1 MMAWI
6 EPKTNWTSQDFFNI
20 EDYNRIIGNIAYLK
34 ELVIELF
41 TQPNLDENSVDEKD
55 YTSMIYASEINA
67 IENNLE
73 QINQSSY
80 SLEIGETKTY
90 YPNEKTMNYEEL
102 NRIESACLLIYNTL
116 VAHKNALKRLSF
128 TLGGQKGIKV

>member
-1 MMAWI
+1 MAWI

-34 ELVIELF
+34 ELVLELF
-41 TQPNLDENSVDEKD
+41 SQPNLRENSLEEKD
-55 YTSMIYASEINA
+55 YTSMIYASEINV
-67 IENNLE
+67 IEDNLE
-73 QINQSSY
+73 NINQSSY
-80 SLEIGETKTY
+80 SLEIGETKTF

-102 NRIESACLLIYNTL
+102 NRIESACLIIYGTL

>member
-1 MMAWI
+1 MAWI

-20 EDYNRIIGNIAYLK
+20 EDYNRIIGNVAYLK

-41 TQPNLDENSVDEKD
+41 TQPNLDENSADEKD

>member
-1 MMAWI
+1 MAWI
-6 EPKTNWTSQDFFNI
+6 EPKTNWTSKDFFNI
-20 EDYNRIIGNIAYLK
+20 EDYNRITGNIEYLK
-34 ELVIELF
+34 AFVIELF
-41 TQPNLDENSVDEKD
+41 SHPNLSEDSVAEKD

-67 IENNLE
+67 IESNLE
-73 QINQSSY
+73 DINQSSY

-102 NRIESACLLIYNTL
+102 NRIESACLLIHDTL